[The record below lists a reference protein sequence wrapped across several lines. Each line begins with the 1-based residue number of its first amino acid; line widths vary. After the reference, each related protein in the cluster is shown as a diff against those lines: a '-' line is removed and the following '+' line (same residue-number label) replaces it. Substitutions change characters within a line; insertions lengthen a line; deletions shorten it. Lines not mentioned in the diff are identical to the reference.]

1 MASGSRAFVGSCCD
15 LSLHL
20 LKGAE
25 TWRGSRRWRAH
36 STAASPPRLGPCS
49 ASEEAEF
56 TLRGWGAV
64 SEEHRALSHGGAHR
78 LCLAVEKPGWA
89 SALPDGRGGPSA
101 LGSGLSSPV
110 RWGRTPGRTS
120 LDVGLCLSPA
130 AARQPVHHALCGP
143 EFPPV
148 CFVTAE
154 LVLVWTCCL
163 SSEGAFASCFLLIF
177 LCISPF
183 E

>member
-1 MASGSRAFVGSCCD
+1 MGSCCD

-101 LGSGLSSPV
+101 LGSGLSSPN
-110 RWGRTPGRTS
+110 PS
-120 LDVGLCLSPA
+120 LLCPQVLHYVEKPSTFVSDIINCGIYLFSPEALKPLRDVFQRNQQDGQL
-130 AARQPVHHALCGP
+130 
-143 EFPPV
+143 
-148 CFVTAE
+148 
-154 LVLVWTCCL
+154 
-163 SSEGAFASCFLLIF
+163 
-177 LCISPF
+177 
-183 E
+183 